1 MPTFRKTFL
10 AACLVAARCQN
21 ANRFRKYGDFRE
33 EVWVNPK
40 FLSVTQRREY
50 DDDLFIGEVSDFLN
64 FETFDEIENVLN
76 ERLFERSESEN
87 VGDALGEV
95 ELPRSNLIDAL
106 IRARR
111 FLNENPLV
119 VFDAD
124 YTTLQVATRPTP
136 DCPVFVASLRQ
147 TVWSYNASE
156 GRSPED
162 YRRLYLWLA
171 IEHLIQCRKNFEEIA
186 RQLIRIAKTDK
197 EKRNVYN
204 VSLNQSLSS
213 VALWERSPVEYYPI
227 HVGSLRSLWVKSK
240 EFGVASRVTEIG
252 NELTW
257 RLNSYGEFN

>member
-1 MPTFRKTFL
+1 MPTFRKTYL
-10 AACLVAARCQN
+10 TACLVAARCQN

-40 FLSVTQRREY
+40 LIRVGQRREL
-50 DDDLFIGEVSDFLN
+50 DDDLYIGEVSDFLD
-64 FETFDEIENVLN
+64 FETFDEIELVLN
-76 ERLFERSESEN
+76 ERLFERSKSDN

-95 ELPRSNLIDAL
+95 ELPRPNQTDSL

-111 FLNENPLV
+111 FLDENPLV
-119 VFDAD
+119 VFGAD
-124 YTTLQVATRPTP
+124 YKTLHVASRPTP
-136 DCPVFVASLRQ
+136 DCPVFVSSLRQ
-147 TVWSYNASE
+147 IIWSYNASE
-156 GRSPED
+156 GRSPEN

-171 IEHLIQCRKNFEEIA
+171 IEHLIQCRKNLEEIA
-186 RQLIRIAKTDK
+186 RQLIKIAKTDK

-227 HVGSLRSLWVKSK
+227 HVGSLHGLWIKSK

-252 NELTW
+252 NELAW
-257 RLNSYGEFN
+257 RLHSYGESN